1 MNRYLLLSTAL
12 VAALA
17 AFPSPTPAQAQATEG
32 DGLLLRC
39 RAPDGTIGYTDRSC
53 AVFGAQAVPID
64 ADLIV
69 RIARDRA
76 HRARLE
82 ASAAGAEAGF
92 DMDSARLV
100 DTTAVDTGMT
110 DGAMQVPAT
119 PGRRSPAA
127 GCARNPAQLATDL
140 HASIALGDVNRIA
153 ESYHFAGMSTAAGE
167 RVLDR
172 LQDYA
177 GKPVVESHYYAA
189 SIGPAPEGDV
199 AAGGSEAAPGVVQL
213 VLGGRDGATA
223 AAVDFDVERYAGC
236 YFVSFA

>member
-12 VAALA
+12 AAALA
-17 AFPSPTPAQAQATEG
+17 AFPSPTPAQAQAAEG
-32 DGLLLRC
+32 AGLLLRC

-53 AVFGAQAVPID
+53 AAFGAQAVPID
-64 ADLIV
+64 ADLVV

-76 HRARLE
+76 SSARLE

-92 DMDSARLV
+92 DMDSAKLV
-100 DTTAVDTGMT
+100 DASLA
-110 DGAMQVPAT
+110 GAATPVAAIPQDPAA
-119 PGRRSPAA
+119 PGRRSPAS

-140 HASIALGDVNRIA
+140 HASVALGDVNRIA

-172 LQDYA
+172 LQRYA

-189 SIGPAPEGDV
+189 SLGPAFDGDAV
-199 AAGGSEAAPGVVQL
+199 AGDEAPGIVQL
-213 VLGGRDGATA
+213 VLGGQDGTSA